1 MTKHLLTGMQ
11 PAKRYHVKQA
21 AGRDGTTVTVSAG
34 PQSGS
39 FVVSS
44 NSQGVL
50 HFTLDGDAADGK

>member
-1 MTKHLLTGMQ
+1 MTRHLLTGMQ
-11 PAKRYHVKQA
+11 PAKRYHVKYTA
-21 AGRDGTTVTVSAG
+21 ESVGVTVTVSTA

-50 HFTLDGDAADGK
+50 HFTFGGDAVDRK